1 MTDQKTEQKND
12 RRTRNTSLAPGLI
25 VLSCVLVAI
34 VAVALVFL
42 SRMGLLRIPFLQEEQ
57 TSPVVTEKSFADE
70 LLSRLPP
77 LPESG
82 SDGVSLEITE
92 EDLAVIVSEA
102 AEDTDHVHRMKVTYS
117 SSVTRMH
124 YAEVVAKN
132 GKIRADLLREDGVIL
147 KRMIYD
153 AVRIQVF
160 DGATA
165 QSKVFS
171 MNEWFSL
178 SEQKDGDLF
187 ALLYGFSPKG
197 EIGVPS
203 ISDVL
208 QQLDKEQIRDYRI
221 ELVREEGEHYI
232 RISFTYVLTGVQEAY
247 DLDLETGIILRAQSS
262 LNGEVYYTVETEELS
277 FDVSE
282 YEDSFFKIQ

>member
-1 MTDQKTEQKND
+1 
-12 RRTRNTSLAPGLI
+12 
-25 VLSCVLVAI
+25 
-34 VAVALVFL
+34 
-42 SRMGLLRIPFLQEEQ
+42 
-57 TSPVVTEKSFADE
+57 
-70 LLSRLPP
+70 
-77 LPESG
+77 
-82 SDGVSLEITE
+82 
-92 EDLAVIVSEA
+92 
-102 AEDTDHVHRMKVTYS
+102 
-117 SSVTRMH
+117 
-124 YAEVVAKN
+124 
-132 GKIRADLLREDGVIL
+132 
-147 KRMIYD
+147 
-153 AVRIQVF
+153 
-160 DGATA
+160 
-165 QSKVFS
+165 

-203 ISDVL
+203 VSDVL